1 MTNNIAISY
10 YLAAI
15 VSAIFFAII
24 YYTQFKDKSWIS
36 KPLWQFS
43 QASPLSTLDI

>member
-1 MTNNIAISY
+1 MNNNIAISY

-24 YYTQFKDKSWIS
+24 YYTQLRKKSW
-36 KPLWQFS
+36 
-43 QASPLSTLDI
+43 T